1 MKRRLIIFSGFN
13 QRAVIALLRTVSKM
27 KVPTAIIAA
36 GNTDT
41 IFATSYAKEVCLVR
55 STLELKIQ
63 LFIPLF
69 EKLVNLF
76 EGEQLIIAP
85 STETLIRL
93 FLKNRNIL
101 EKYSIILPVVDE
113 KLYLKISDKLKFN
126 NLCQKNKINV
136 PTQYSK
142 ISECPKKFVAKPKEY
157 YSQFAGKFQSPIIIT
172 TNEEKKT
179 FMKNYYTEDF
189 YFEELIEGE
198 SYYLLYYITKKMEI
212 IKFSQKNILQQS
224 NGKSIILAEL
234 AEIHKEEI
242 SDLFEK
248 LLLAQKFQGLIM
260 IEIRKRAGVYYMI
273 EANPRMWGPSQL
285 FVDAGINFFEYLLY
299 DWQLMDYYP
308 QLKDVNKQI
317 KYCWSGGLKNDL
329 IAGKKVNIL
338 DKNCYSVKEWL
349 SFLQNDI
356 YCREDT
362 MKIFEKE

>member
-113 KLYLKISDKLKFN
+113 KLYLKMSDKLKFN
-126 NLCQKNKINV
+126 NLCKKNKINV

-142 ISECPKKFVAKPKEY
+142 ISECPKQFVAKPKEY
-157 YSQFAGKFQSPIIIT
+157 YSQFARKFQSPIIIT
-172 TNEEKKT
+172 TNEEKET
-179 FMKNYYTEDF
+179 FIKKYYTEDF

-299 DWQLMDYYP
+299 DWQLTDYYP
-308 QLKDVNKQI
+308 QLKDVDKQI

-329 IAGKKVNIL
+329 IVGKKVNIL

-362 MKIFEKE
+362 MKIFENE